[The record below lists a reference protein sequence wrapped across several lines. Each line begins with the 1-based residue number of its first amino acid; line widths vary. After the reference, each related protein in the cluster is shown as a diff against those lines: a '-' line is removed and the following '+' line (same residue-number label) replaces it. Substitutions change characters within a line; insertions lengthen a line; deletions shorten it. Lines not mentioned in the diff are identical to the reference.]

1 MRPDF
6 PGDPPGSSAVVAL
19 PSPAEH
25 AGPRRSFGVGTM
37 ADTIHD
43 DPSLPCRDME
53 ELSSSGNRRHTDLSL
68 EPPPAALHELEERV
82 QRLETALVPL
92 GDIATFEGRLL
103 AKVRIPEK
111 PASSEEHVA
120 DRPLPA
126 PVPAPDISLPQRK
139 WLVVELFDDVRTMAA
154 MVVDRRF
161 RLGWG
166 TWAVLI
172 MCLPALVLS
181 SWWFPPAWIPVVGW
195 AFVKVADL
203 LLAFCIWKALAREA
217 RRYEATYRR

>member
-19 PSPAEH
+19 PPPAEG
-25 AGPRRSFGVGTM
+25 AGPRSTFGVGTM

-43 DPSLPCRDME
+43 APMSPGRE
-53 ELSSSGNRRHTDLSL
+53 EKPPPLGNRRHTDLSL
-68 EPPPAALHELEERV
+68 EPPPPTVHELEERV
-82 QRLETALVPL
+82 QRLETALEPL
-92 GDIATFEGRLL
+92 GDTTTFEERLL

-111 PASSEEHVA
+111 PASSAEHVTE
-120 DRPLPA
+120 RPLPA
-126 PVPAPDISLPQRK
+126 PGPAPDISLPKRK
-139 WLVVELFDDVRTMAA
+139 WLVVEMFDDVRTMTA
-154 MVVDRRF
+154 MVFDRRF

-166 TWAVLI
+166 TWGVLI
-172 MCLPALVLS
+172 LCLPALFLS